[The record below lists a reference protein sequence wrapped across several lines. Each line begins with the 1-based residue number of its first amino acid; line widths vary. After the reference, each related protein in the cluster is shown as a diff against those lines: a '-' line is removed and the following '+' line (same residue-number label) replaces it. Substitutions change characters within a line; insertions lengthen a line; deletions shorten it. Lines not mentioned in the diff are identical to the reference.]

1 MLRPYTNFEE
11 KELKSPELVT
21 VRVHSKRS
29 KYSLLRYPDFSLP
42 FVPYIEACDI
52 CIGAVLAQNGSDGK
66 RIIAYASKSLQP
78 NYQNYAVKYIRHL
91 SIWPNIHC
99 DD

>member
-1 MLRPYTNFEE
+1 MR
-11 KELKSPELVT
+11 
-21 VRVHSKRS
+21 SKRS
-29 KYSLLRYPDFSLP
+29 KRSLTRYSLLKYPDFSLP

-78 NYQNYAVKYIRHL
+78 NSQNYAVIEKEVLAIVLGVKYFRHL